1 MEEPD
6 RTPASG
12 IERRVHRLEFTVE
25 WPPGH
30 SAAYLLDGD
39 EPVLV
44 DAGMPGDDA
53 RSELAAE
60 LAASRCDPGDVDH
73 LLLTHAHRDHIG
85 QVRTLLENGSPTVY
99 APREIATRYER
110 DIETVAAATR
120 TNLVEAGVDDDVLD
134 TATERLVGFHRTIR
148 TLLPL
153 EAVDVWLD
161 HGTPIDVGPLEVE
174 PIHAPGHHV
183 SQYCYRTELDGER
196 ALFSGDVAMEP
207 FRAPA
212 LLVNFDDGVRESVTT
227 FLESLRRIRSADVDR
242 VYPGHGPVHS
252 EYEAMVARS
261 IADIESRLEETA
273 ESVSVDGTTAF
284 GLAASRAGRKHDI
297 ERLLVETV
305 GMLAHLETEGRLD
318 SRLEDGVRYY
328 VPA

>member
-1 MEEPD
+1 MADSD

-12 IERRVHRLEFTVE
+12 IERRVHRFEFTVE

-30 SAAYLLDGD
+30 AAAYLLDGD
-39 EPVLV
+39 ETVLV

-53 RSELAAE
+53 RSELSAG
-60 LAASRCDPGDVDH
+60 LAASRHDLDVDH

-99 APREIATRYER
+99 APRQIAERFQRDVETIAT
-110 DIETVAAATR
+110 ATR
-120 TNLVEAGVDDDVLD
+120 ANLVEAGVDEDVLD
-134 TATERLVGFHRTIR
+134 TAADRLVGFHRTIR
-148 TLLPL
+148 ELLPL

-161 HGTPIDVGPLEVE
+161 HGSPVDIGPLTVE

-196 ALFSGDVAMEP
+196 TLFSGDVAMEP

-227 FLESLRRIRSADVDR
+227 FLESLHRLTSYAVDR
-242 VYPGHGPVHS
+242 VYPGHGPVHA
-252 EYEAMVARS
+252 EYDAMVARS
-261 IADIESRLEETA
+261 IADIETRLEETVDA
-273 ESVSVDGTTAF
+273 VSTNGTTAF
-284 GLAASRAGRKHDI
+284 DLAYERTGRTHDI

-305 GMLAHLETEGRLD
+305 GMLSHLETEGRVE
-318 SRLEDGVRYY
+318 STLEDGVRYY
-328 VPA
+328 FPV